1 MTNDTATDN
10 ARGALLM
17 MLGMAAFVINDT
29 FMKLT
34 LGEIPLFQALFL
46 RGLGTSVF
54 FAILAWR
61 MGALSFDMPARDRR
75 MLALRVFAEAMSAW
89 TFIYALAHMPLANL
103 TAILQALPL
112 TITMAGAIFLG
123 EKVGWRRWLAIAVG
137 FAGVMLIVR
146 PGTEGFDRFS
156 VIALVAVAFVT
167 LRDIA
172 TRRMSRAVPSMTA
185 AFATAIGVTIFAG
198 VGALTVDWAPMTG
211 AIWAWIGAM
220 VLFIAAGYI
229 LSISAVRVGE
239 LGFVTPFRYTS
250 LVWALALGF
259 FVFGDWPDGMTMA
272 GAALVVATGLF
283 TFYRERVRQRRAA

>member
-1 MTNDTATDN
+1 MTDN

-17 MLGMAAFVINDT
+17 TIGMAAFVINDT

-34 LGEIPLFQALFL
+34 LAEIPLFQALFL
-46 RGLGTSVF
+46 RGVGTTVF
-54 FAILAWR
+54 FAVLAWR
-61 MGALSFDMPARDRR
+61 LGALSFDLPARDLR

-123 EKVGWRRWLAIAVG
+123 ERVGWRRWLAIAVG
-137 FAGVMLIVR
+137 FVGVLLIVR

-185 AFATAIGVTIFAG
+185 AFATAIGVTGFAG
-198 VGALTVDWAPMTG
+198 IGALTVDWAPMTG
-211 AIWAWIGAM
+211 AIWIWIGAM
-220 VLFIAAGYI
+220 VLFIAAGYV

-259 FVFGDWPDGMTMA
+259 LVFGDWPDGLTMA